1 MKKAEEENRRKEE
14 ERLQRALGEERRRQ
28 EEEERRRQADAA
40 RLRKTEEDRLRAV
53 ADSES
58 ARREATE
65 AQAELDG
72 FRDADLFRVVKL
84 AVGAVAE
91 TPEGLPP
98 GFMRPDDERILGIL
112 RTHHVRREEAAI
124 RRASERC
131 AEYVHTSHEM
141 AICHGVV
148 QRAVAAGTDA
158 GLEEAVAGRDEARER
173 HVAAAQALLEACSSE
188 QGLLERV
195 ANLNASAQRLALQLS
210 QVLGGGSA
218 TGDEDEDSMDPT
230 AVGRAISQ
238 HDQWVGSQGEQSRT
252 LCESIKEAMSR
263 LARALQVYAD
273 RLLLT
278 GASDSEG
285 SSLSIELADTRPLAV
300 DVLEQIAAQDTWVAG
315 LAEEYEKGV
324 SPLLRRAALAAIS
337 DLHTESRE
345 HAALISAARSAET
358 VAEDGA
364 QPNTLLLQRLAEL
377 SKEVRKA
384 RRDVDDG
391 LGEMAS
397 AQRRIDNAVDDS
409 DEEARAKGER
419 DKAAAEER
427 YKTCKAQIRRLQVKQ
442 QAIWGTVYRLAAAAY
457 PELPSQALQALTVLA
472 GKGRQEDTLLTLV
485 DPLAARLLAPSR
497 YKDMYDA
504 MKLISEAGRDSR
516 NDVFRAV
523 FAGTDVCLKRFRLGD
538 RVGINGT
545 CHAAYVLAVRTLQR
559 ELNSVAKLAH
569 DRVIKPALFFLQ
581 ADDEDRLWA
590 YVEYPWY
597 PCGSMQEW
605 LDTLPSPQESD
616 APRVRVVL
624 WDAIKAIEH
633 VHYHGIVHCDVK
645 LANVLVELRDDGQH
659 RGVLADFDLSKDL
672 EARKLS
678 SVSMV
683 SMSGAR
689 GTPGYLTMAPEIARD
704 MPPDAKSDV
713 FSFGG
718 MVLQVLF
725 PKQAEVWKKGSDAD
739 RWDAVSGAPR
749 LALVQDRA
757 ARGLL
762 TGVLQQD
769 KEKRPTSSDVVSHS
783 FFSADARAV
792 DLLQTLEQGREEL
805 EKQQADYTDEVRKHR
820 QQMQEGQ
827 QSIANARE
835 QLRHEIASRQ
845 ARLDQEGESLK
856 RQRQKLVTDG
866 KRSQEVQEQLE
877 VEERRLRSEREKLS
891 TEKRK
896 QEQELRKREQRHAE
910 RKRDEEAKL
919 ASERKEIDRR
929 KAELAKKE
937 KEASTDVRVP
947 MYWKNKTGFSR
958 VLSHSVKDALQQ
970 FLVQS
975 SACCHAVTSRAEVMS
990 IERIE
995 NECLW
1000 QMYQT
1005 RRGILKKTLAAR
1017 NCPVPRLSSKIGWQ
1031 PDIPSAKDLSADV
1044 NEFYLFHGTSSATAG
1059 IIAEH
1064 GFDER
1069 VANLGGLYGAGSYF
1083 AINACKSHQYRRSA
1097 PGSRA
1102 HVMLV
1107 CRVTMGIP
1115 FYTSTQHTHARRA
1128 PDNPATAGRPFD
1140 SIFAEGGIAN
1150 GGSQQH
1156 NEYVVFDGSQVYPE
1170 YVVHYRV

>member
-1 MKKAEEENRRKEE
+1 
-14 ERLQRALGEERRRQ
+14 
-28 EEEERRRQADAA
+28 
-40 RLRKTEEDRLRAV
+40 
-53 ADSES
+53 
-58 ARREATE
+58 
-65 AQAELDG
+65 
-72 FRDADLFRVVKL
+72 
-84 AVGAVAE
+84 
-91 TPEGLPP
+91 
-98 GFMRPDDERILGIL
+98 
-112 RTHHVRREEAAI
+112 
-124 RRASERC
+124 
-131 AEYVHTSHEM
+131 M

-195 ANLNASAQRLALQLS
+195 ANLNASAQRLARQLS

-218 TGDEDEDSMDPT
+218 AGDEDEDSMDPT

-252 LCESIKEAMSR
+252 LCGSIKEAMSR

-273 RLLLT
+273 RLLLA

-300 DVLEQIAAQDTWVAG
+300 DVLEHIAAQDTWVAG

-337 DLHTESRE
+337 DLHSESRE

-377 SKEVRKA
+377 NKAMRKA
-384 RRDVDDG
+384 RRAVDRCRD
-391 LGEMAS
+391 EMKRAKEG
-397 AQRRIDNAVDDS
+397 IDDAEDDS
-409 DEEARAKGER
+409 DEEARAKGEQ
-419 DKAAAEER
+419 DLAEAVER
-427 YKTCKAQIRRLQVKQ
+427 YKTHKAEIRRLQAEQ
-442 QAIWGTVYRLAAAAY
+442 QAMWGTVYRLAAAAY
-457 PELPSQALQALTVLA
+457 PELPSQALQAVT

-497 YKDMYDA
+497 YKEMYEGPDGLNSI
-504 MKLISEAGRDSR
+504 KNVSQAGRDSR

-523 FAGTDVCLKRFRLGD
+523 FAGTDVCLKRFRLG
-538 RVGINGT
+538 VGINGT
-545 CHAAYVLAVRTLQR
+545 TQKAVRTLQR

-581 ADDEDRLWA
+581 VDDEGSLCA

-605 LDTLPSPQESD
+605 LGTLPSPEGAD

-672 EARKLS
+672 EARTLS
-678 SVSMV
+678 SVSSL
-683 SMSGAR
+683 SMASMAGAR
-689 GTPGYLTMAPEIARD
+689 GTPGYLTMAPEIAQGKT
-704 MPPDAKSDV
+704 PDVKSDV

-718 MVLQVLF
+718 LVLQVLF
-725 PKQAEVWKKGSDAD
+725 REQAEVWQQGSDAD

-749 LALVQDRA
+749 LALVPDRD

-805 EKQQADYTDEVRKHR
+805 EKQQADYADEVRKHW

-835 QLRHEIASRQ
+835 QLRHEITSRQ

-856 RQRQKLVTDG
+856 RQRQQLVTDG

-910 RKRDEEAKL
+910 RKRGEEAKL

-937 KEASTDVRVP
+937 REASTDVRVP

-958 VLSHSVKDALQQ
+958 VLSHSVKDALKR

-975 SACCHAVTSRAEVMS
+975 SACCHAVASRAEVLS

-1044 NEFYLFHGTSSATAG
+1044 NEFYLFHGTSSETAG

-1069 VANLGGLYGAGSYF
+1069 VAHLGGLYGAGSYF
-1083 AINACKSHQYRRSA
+1083 AINACKSHQYTRPA
-1097 PGSRA
+1097 PGSRD

-1115 FYTSTQHTHARRA
+1115 FYTSTQHKHARRA

-1156 NEYVVFDGSQVYPE
+1156 NEYVVFNGSQVYPE